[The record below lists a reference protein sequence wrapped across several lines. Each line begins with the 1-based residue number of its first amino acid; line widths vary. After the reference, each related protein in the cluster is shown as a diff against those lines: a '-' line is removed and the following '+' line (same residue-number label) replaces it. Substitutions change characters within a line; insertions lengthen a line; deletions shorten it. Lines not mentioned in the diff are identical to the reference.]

1 MSFLISDAFAE
12 GAANPPGMIEGLL
25 PFAILAIFFVLFVW
39 PQHKK
44 AREHKKLVLALSKGN
59 EVVTNGG
66 VIGRIVDVDDN
77 FVHLEVSEGVTVL
90 VQKHMISTL
99 MPKGTY
105 KAAKKTD
112 K

>member
-12 GAANPPGMIEGLL
+12 GAVKAPGLVEGLL
-25 PFAILAIFFVLFVW
+25 PFAIMAIFFVLFIW

-44 AREHKKLVLALSKGN
+44 GREHKKLVESLTKGN

-66 VIGRIVDVDDN
+66 LLGRIVDVDDS
-77 FVHLEVSEGVTVL
+77 FVQLEVSEEVTVL
-90 VQKHMISTL
+90 VQKHMIATL

-105 KAAKKTD
+105 KARKKTE